1 MSSPSPERK
10 KQKLSPKISF
20 QDLSVNELGLIFSF
34 LEKAADNDEDDDE
47 DEASGSDCWP
57 SKLRPLFCR
66 EWSKVTRTFPI
77 SSAEHYSAL
86 AFCPDALL
94 RKIYLLR
101 FEDQRYLH
109 GQGSN
114 VNLQEGGGEDEAD
127 GLDPRYIS
135 RFSLLEHLHI
145 EGAQMEG
152 SYPFI
157 FNSFGHLRTLTMKSV
172 RIKFNLDMLSSIP
185 LLEEIEFSNCDE
197 LKGTLSS
204 LDALKRT
211 LQRIHIVG
219 CKHVTGDFMA
229 LSDFPKLEW
238 LILSG
243 SSSVSGD
250 VRNLRVDHF
259 LNLSDI
265 SLPSS
270 VYGARIIE
278 NIADAYE
285 IMESLSSLL
294 RRQPSLFQGHRWLLS
309 ENSPDFY
316 PSIPD
321 YAAPFTVE
329 FVTEGNRLGWRW
341 SSGGKGAMAY
351 PPFEGGFWI
360 VHCET
365 NWIHYPDS
373 NNDDEPFSSI
383 VDCCSSHLRY
393 GEVGAP
399 LVPFKGFYEP
409 PSEEQYRNA
418 IQEATR
424 CKMVLQQISN
434 PNFDPIDLFRGDI
447 PLVPDFGSNGQ
458 YLLGDNQNNG
468 GSEAGAEL
476 AVAAASMELDNKDST
491 TQNNASSEAGAELAV
506 AAAMELESDE
516 DSRSDVIDFGI
527 EDIHITTDPER
538 QLNILSTYILT
549 DKNVYPCLT
558 WRAFWSMEK
567 RHDVMLGG
575 IRKKH
580 FHRWP
585 RASIPE
591 DDPYRDE
598 ESDAIFFPGM
608 YASHDAKCAWV
619 GMVVEECAANDMRPA
634 FDMTWE
640 RDYDIPSLEEA
651 PTVISDIL
659 LACAPDHL
667 SVCLYID
674 RSMVESFVALATVKK
689 DEKRKTSISF
699 SSSMTKEE
707 RDAMHQRVEKSKRNP
722 GIEDIKKFL
731 SSPYIRDDVPSHIK
745 LNTDEDVSDQDVAE
759 KLEKFKQWLKEEA
772 TSGGTLHHEEIT
784 QKLPPRR
791 YDKLG
796 MSLSGMRSL
805 NGTKGDLVLF
815 ARYDDIPRDMKSNDV
830 LDDMIVSLGLY
841 KDIVGVNQTSSRNPD
856 IHGYSYIT
864 SELIGGNIH
873 YPDVGG
879 RASVAFTW
887 SSTQKLTEEHVQEKQ
902 NRLAF
907 DTEFVRNAEAKK
919 EASNGQLCFILWP
932 RVSNGHRG
940 GLLDNMGQPVS
951 TNGLNF
957 PPDTIAIGCDNAH
970 MIWLPG
976 DYDCIEEKIYNYCV
990 NGGGDIFSSGLRFI
1004 TTHSGNKFWEAVF
1017 AYFLKTIVKGR
1028 HLFLEDFP
1036 TIPNKDSL
1044 QLCLLLGLTRTLIE
1058 SAEDFFLD
1066 HEYPMTD
1073 IKDFFDALS
1082 IQWRKVLLESD
1093 ETLGLGTAGDPDSGS
1108 ASREGLYVMLDFYS
1122 SRFELCFTDM
1132 VDVLGD
1138 NEDHDDVGTFEFA
1151 PFPPRD

>member
-1 MSSPSPERK
+1 
-10 KQKLSPKISF
+10 
-20 QDLSVNELGLIFSF
+20 
-34 LEKAADNDEDDDE
+34 
-47 DEASGSDCWP
+47 
-57 SKLRPLFCR
+57 
-66 EWSKVTRTFPI
+66 
-77 SSAEHYSAL
+77 
-86 AFCPDALL
+86 
-94 RKIYLLR
+94 
-101 FEDQRYLH
+101 
-109 GQGSN
+109 
-114 VNLQEGGGEDEAD
+114 
-127 GLDPRYIS
+127 
-135 RFSLLEHLHI
+135 
-145 EGAQMEG
+145 
-152 SYPFI
+152 
-157 FNSFGHLRTLTMKSV
+157 
-172 RIKFNLDMLSSIP
+172 
-185 LLEEIEFSNCDE
+185 
-197 LKGTLSS
+197 
-204 LDALKRT
+204 
-211 LQRIHIVG
+211 
-219 CKHVTGDFMA
+219 MA

-259 LNLSDI
+259 LNLRDI

-309 ENSPDFY
+309 ENSRDFY

-409 PSEEQYRNA
+409 PSEEQYRNV

-424 CKMVLQQISN
+424 CKMFLQQISN

-476 AVAAASMELDNKDST
+476 AVAAASMELDNKDSTTQNNASSEAGAELAVAASSMELDNEYST

-745 LNTDEDVSDQDVAE
+745 LNTDEDVTDQDVAE

-772 TSGGTLHHEEIT
+772 ASGGTLHHEEIT

-805 NGTKGDLVLF
+805 NDTKGDLVLF

-1082 IQWRKVLLESD
+1082 TQWRKVLLESD

-1122 SRFELCFTDM
+1122 SRFELCFSDM